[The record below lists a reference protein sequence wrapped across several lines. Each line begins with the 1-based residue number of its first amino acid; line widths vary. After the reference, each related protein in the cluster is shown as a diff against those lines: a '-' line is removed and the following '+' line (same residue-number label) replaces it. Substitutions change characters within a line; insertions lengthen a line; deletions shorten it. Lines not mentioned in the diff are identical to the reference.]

1 MNKNFP
7 TFVPVAFVFLWSSGA
22 IFAVFGLRY
31 ANPFTF
37 LSLRHLLAMV
47 TMWLIC
53 LRLKTSLPARRS
65 EWSDVLVTGLF
76 LQVGYQAFFFL
87 SLGYDVSPGILAI
100 ILGAQPILT
109 TVLTREKTSRGQW
122 LGLWLGMFGLI
133 LIVAHTLFE
142 GIISTWGIVS
152 ALLSLTSI
160 TLGTILQKRV
170 TLSLPLSMAIQY
182 TVGSVVL
189 TLLAIR
195 FESYAINWSLIFLI
209 ALGWMALVISV
220 GATLLLF
227 YMICQGNLTNVT
239 SLFYCVPPVTALLD
253 YWVFG
258 HTLRMATILG
268 LALIVT
274 GLILI
279 NRRGQLV

>member
-53 LRLKTSLPARRS
+53 WRLKTSLPVRRS
-65 EWSDVLVTGLF
+65 EWWDVLVTGLF

-100 ILGAQPILT
+100 VLGAQPILT
-109 TVLTREKTSRGQW
+109 TLLTRERTSRGQW
-122 LGLWLGMFGLI
+122 IGLWLGMLGLI

-170 TLSLPLSMAIQY
+170 ALSLPLSMAIQY

-195 FESYAINWSLIFLI
+195 FESYAINWSLMFLI

-258 HTLRMATILG
+258 HTLRIATILG

>member
-53 LRLKTSLPARRS
+53 LLLKTSLPAKRS
-65 EWSDVLVTGLF
+65 EWWDVLVTGLF

-122 LGLWLGMFGLI
+122 LGLWLGLLGLI

-142 GIISTWGIVS
+142 GIISTWGIAS

-160 TLGTILQKRV
+160 TLGTMLQKRV
-170 TLSLPLSMAIQY
+170 ALSLPLSMAIQY

-189 TLLAIR
+189 SLLAIR
-195 FESYAINWSLIFLI
+195 FESYAINWSLMFLI

-258 HTLRMATILG
+258 HTLRIATILG